1 MASNPVNPMY
11 SGITGAIAA
20 TEVSQLTR
28 FKIAIVGRVKTGKSW
43 LATTMP
49 GEKYVFDF
57 DSRKES
63 IAGKSQVMIKTY
75 QDELQSQP
83 KAIAELEKDVK
94 MFEYNKKMGKAI
106 PEVFILDSMT
116 WWVKACENDLMKSY
130 SRLTR
135 DIKTGGMSIQ
145 IAAGWDVITAVRN
158 HMENIISRLAT
169 LGHVI
174 CIFHEEAEKD
184 QTKSTPEEKVYTGAY
199 AVHPFYLRTL
209 LSTFNETWRVEI
221 KRGDYWVTCKPT
233 AEFGAST
240 TLHIDG
246 AEKANI
252 QDMINK
258 HLVNVKAGK

>member
-1 MASNPVNPMY
+1 MGSVPNLYA
-11 SGITGAIAA
+11 GIQGATSAA
-20 TEVSQLTR
+20 DISQLTR

-49 GEKYVFDF
+49 GEKYFFDF

-63 IAGKSQVMIKTY
+63 IAGKPNTTVKTY
-75 QDELQSQP
+75 QDLIQSQP
-83 KAIAELEKDVK
+83 KALIELEKDIK
-94 MFEYNKKMGKAI
+94 MFEYNKNQGK
-106 PEVFILDSMT
+106 PVPDVFVLDSMT
-116 WWVKACENDLMKSY
+116 WLVKACENDLMKAY

-135 DIKTGGMSIQ
+135 DIKTGAMTIQ
-145 IAAGWDVITAVRN
+145 IAAGWDVVTAVRN
-158 HMENIISRLAT
+158 ISENIISRLGA

-184 QTKSTPEEKVYTGAY
+184 IAKSTVDDKVYTGAY

-221 KRGDYWVTCKPT
+221 KRGEYFVTVKPT

-246 AEKANI
+246 VEKANI
-252 QDMINK
+252 ADMITK
-258 HLVNVKAGK
+258 HLKNIGQGK